1 MDCVGNSLSDY
12 KKLTNPGICF
22 QNSSVKTL
30 KSLQEHE
37 LQQVLVSKILTQGAV
52 INIDK
57 TLSLNVN
64 KL

>member
-22 QNSSVKTL
+22 QNSSAKTVKPL
-30 KSLQEHE
+30 HEHE
-37 LQQVLVSKILTQGAV
+37 LQQVLVPKILTQGTV

-57 TLSLNVN
+57 TLSINVN